1 MSAAWDGLGIG
12 EVRTSLKSR
21 GSGMRRNRR
30 IVTIQ
35 YLSFISNEEFEFCR
49 MLIWVPWLVAHL
61 YLDALQLVSPKDLRM
76 ASQNSMGLGGVWGGL
91 DYHKGVVGTLVRCDH
106 WFLYDP
112 ILCVR
117 GGLTKTDYHLIAS
130 NKTYFHS
137 PLQRDCFSCLTTRHK
152 ELNELINVSLKK
164 TDDGLQANWF

>member
-1 MSAAWDGLGIG
+1 
-12 EVRTSLKSR
+12 
-21 GSGMRRNRR
+21 
-30 IVTIQ
+30 
-35 YLSFISNEEFEFCR
+35 
-49 MLIWVPWLVAHL
+49 
-61 YLDALQLVSPKDLRM
+61 M

-152 ELNELINVSLKK
+152 ELNELINVSFEKDGWRTPSKLILMSDFGGNKAGKVDGGPACYIGPCTYIVEPLLERPLFYQVAGEK
-164 TDDGLQANWF
+164 TLILAMYCVFCGVWSSGSCAYLSI

>member
-1 MSAAWDGLGIG
+1 
-12 EVRTSLKSR
+12 
-21 GSGMRRNRR
+21 
-30 IVTIQ
+30 
-35 YLSFISNEEFEFCR
+35 
-49 MLIWVPWLVAHL
+49 
-61 YLDALQLVSPKDLRM
+61 
-76 ASQNSMGLGGVWGGL
+76 MGLGGVWGGL

-152 ELNELINVSLKK
+152 ELNELIYVSLKN
-164 TDDGLQANWF
+164 TDDGLQAKLILMSGFGGTKAGKVDGGPARCIGPCTYIVEPLLDRPLFYQVAGEKTSRLTMYCVFSCVWSSESCAYLSI